1 MDNELF
7 NFILFY
13 EINSL
18 ITEGHVK
25 LIKSDRNKIS
35 AIQYDKI
42 MLHDILHDIMGH
54 FY

>member
-1 MDNELF
+1 MSYL
-7 NFILFY
+7 ILFIY

-35 AIQYDKI
+35 AIQYKI